1 MTPPHRAS
9 APGRPPATDQE
20 ALRRENERLRLQ
32 VEQLR
37 QQLREQL
44 ARELQ
49 GIAEAEKQRADA
61 EKQIADLE
69 RQLSLQ
75 RQNSTTSSKTPS
87 CDGLA
92 GKQHGNDAGGRRASE
107 K

>member
-1 MTPPHRAS
+1 MTVRVAPSEAS
-9 APGRPPATDQE
+9 FRT
-20 ALRRENERLRLQ
+20 LRRRSASIGLRLRLQ

-75 RQNSTTSSKTPS
+75 RQNSTTSSKARS

-92 GKQHGNDAGGRRASE
+92 GKQHRNDAGGRRASE